1 MKLRLLFICSLAV
14 AQNLYQGEITFDYS
28 GTVNGPFSSTVQD
41 SNTAGFAF
49 NQEGTDTSYFIMAAI
64 TEQEDGVFDLFLPF
78 CRTQHFLSS
87 RGHGTSR
94 DRVTWKIP

>member
-1 MKLRLLFICSLAV
+1 MKLCLLFICSLAA
-14 AQNLYQGEITFDYS
+14 AQDLYQGEITFDYS
-28 GTVNGPFSSTVQD
+28 GTINGSFSSTVQD

-49 NQEGTDTSYFIMAAI
+49 NQEGTDTSYFILA
-64 TEQEDGVFDLFLPF
+64 F